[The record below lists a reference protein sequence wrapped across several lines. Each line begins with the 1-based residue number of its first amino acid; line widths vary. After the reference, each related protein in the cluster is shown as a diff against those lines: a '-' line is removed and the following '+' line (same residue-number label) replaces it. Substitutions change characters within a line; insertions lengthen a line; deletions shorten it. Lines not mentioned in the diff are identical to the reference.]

1 MYMNI
6 TKVSTE
12 NCTACCLCQNV
23 CPTNAIS
30 MRENQ
35 EGFLYPHIDFSKC
48 VECGKCLQYC
58 PVENPEYH
66 NEKNPVCHAIN
77 ANDEIRKS
85 AASGGIFSAF
95 AELLIR
101 NGGIVY
107 GAAYNDDFSVEF
119 KSAEN
124 LKELEALKGSML

>member
-1 MYMNI
+1 MNI

-23 CPTNAIS
+23 CPANAIS
-30 MRENQ
+30 MSENQ

-77 ANDEIRKS
+77 ANDEIK
-85 AASGGIFSAF
+85 
-95 AELLIR
+95 
-101 NGGIVY
+101 Y
-107 GAAYNDDFSVEF
+107 
-119 KSAEN
+119 K
-124 LKELEALKGSML
+124 M